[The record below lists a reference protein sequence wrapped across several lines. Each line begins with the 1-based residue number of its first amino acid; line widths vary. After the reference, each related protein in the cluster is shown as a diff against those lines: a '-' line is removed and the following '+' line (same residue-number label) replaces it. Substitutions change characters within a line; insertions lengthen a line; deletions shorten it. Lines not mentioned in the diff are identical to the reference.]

1 MRNRS
6 ASGASEKKPAPN
18 FLACRAAAGFHV
30 DMDVKEQFAK
40 ISAQY
45 DSQRRNLIPDFDGF
59 YGAAADALELPAN
72 ARIAD
77 LGAGTG
83 ILAEFIARKFP
94 DAEIELVDI
103 SDKMLDIAK
112 KRFAGNPRASFVLS
126 DFASW
131 KPRGKY
137 AAVVSALAIHHIED
151 FEKKSLFKKIFDA
164 LDDGGVFVNA
174 EQILGAT
181 PKAIATN
188 AAAREEIMQKFMTPA
203 EAEVAR
209 ERLKCDRCATL
220 SANLEMLAEAGF
232 AEVGVRFE
240 NLDFAVLCA
249 KKFVLQSE

>member
-1 MRNRS
+1 M
-6 ASGASEKKPAPN
+6 G
-18 FLACRAAAGFHV
+18 G
-30 DMDVKEQFAK
+30 MDVKEQFAK
-40 ISAQY
+40 ISEQY

-72 ARIAD
+72 ARVAD

-83 ILAEFIARKFP
+83 ILAAFVARKFP
-94 DAEIELVDI
+94 DAELELVDI

-112 KRFAGNPRASFVLS
+112 KRFEGNPRASFVLS

-137 AAVVSALAIHHIED
+137 TAVVSALAIHHIED
-151 FEKKSLFKKIFDA
+151 GAKRSLYKKIFDA
-164 LDDGGVFVNA
+164 LADGGVFVNA

-181 PKAIATN
+181 PQAVEKN

-203 EAEVAR
+203 ETEVAR

-220 SANLEMLAEAGF
+220 SDNLEMLADAGF
-232 AEVGVRFE
+232 AEVGARFE

>member
-1 MRNRS
+1 
-6 ASGASEKKPAPN
+6 
-18 FLACRAAAGFHV
+18 
-30 DMDVKEQFAK
+30 MDAKEQFAK

-59 YGAAADALELPAN
+59 YGAAVDALELPAN
-72 ARIAD
+72 ARVAD

-83 ILAEFIARKFP
+83 ILAAFVARKFP
-94 DAEIELVDI
+94 DAELELVDI

-112 KRFAGNPRASFVLS
+112 KRFEGNPRASFVLS

-131 KPRGKY
+131 MPRGKY
-137 AAVVSALAIHHIED
+137 TAVVSALAIHHIED
-151 FEKKSLFKKIFDA
+151 GAKRSLYKKIFDA
-164 LDDGGVFVNA
+164 LADGGVFVNA

-181 PKAIATN
+181 PQAVEKN

-203 EAEVAR
+203 ETEVAR

-220 SANLEMLAEAGF
+220 SDNLEMLADAGF
-232 AEVGVRFE
+232 AEVGARFE
-240 NLDFAVLCA
+240 NLDFAVLCS